1 MKTNNIAAFI
11 ALLSFAFRPA
21 FAISF
26 SEAAEN
32 LLYFEYA
39 ALSADYCEQRGYP
52 SRSVYSTWEQK
63 YGYLQREAVKR
74 ILAEGESRGIP
85 KSEQSQVLSE
95 AIANHRKI
103 ASENIAKKGVPC
115 QKYRAFLYGYHE
127 LLKK

>member
-1 MKTNNIAAFI
+1 MTTNTIAAI
-11 ALLSFAFRPA
+11 VALLSLTFRPA

-26 SEAAEN
+26 NEAAEN

-63 YGYLQREAVKR
+63 YAHLQREAVKR
-74 ILAEGESRGIP
+74 ILAEGESRGLP
-85 KSEQSQVLSE
+85 KSEQAQVLSE

-103 ASENIAKKGVPC
+103 ASENIAKMGVPC
-115 QKYRAFLYGYHE
+115 PKYRAFLDGYHE